1 VGGCVYLPKD
11 GDGLYW
17 PTYIDVNSLNL
28 ELSQPVLLINVKYT
42 EPKEEIKEESKKVAE
57 DKPTVVDEEAQS
69 DLFGAM
75 FIEDDAF
82 VEAINI
88 NDPNIH
94 PMNRKHGEELSLTTT
109 PQILKI
115 IHLFLQDPKTND
127 EIIQSFEIINEKTLK
142 QAEILESKIIIFT

>member
-1 VGGCVYLPKD
+1 VINV
-11 GDGLYW
+11 
-17 PTYIDVNSLNL
+17 NL
-28 ELSQPVLLINVKYT
+28 ELSQPVLLINTKYT

-57 DKPTVVDEEAQS
+57 DIPTVEVQDVTES

-75 FIEDDAF
+75 FIEDETF
-82 VEAINI
+82 VEAINT
-88 NDPNIH
+88 NNPSNH
-94 PMNRKHGEELSLTTT
+94 PMNRKQGEEFLLTTA

-142 QAEILESKIIIFT
+142 QAEILESKLLTFYL

>member
-1 VGGCVYLPKD
+1 VINV
-11 GDGLYW
+11 
-17 PTYIDVNSLNL
+17 NL
-28 ELSQPVLLINVKYT
+28 ELSQPVLLINTKYK

-57 DKPTVVDEEAQS
+57 EIPTVEVQDVIES

-75 FIEDDAF
+75 FIEDETF
-82 VEAINI
+82 VEAINT
-88 NDPNIH
+88 NNPSNH
-94 PMNRKHGEELSLTTT
+94 PMNRKQGEEFLLTTA

-142 QAEILESKIIIFT
+142 QAEILESKLLTFYL